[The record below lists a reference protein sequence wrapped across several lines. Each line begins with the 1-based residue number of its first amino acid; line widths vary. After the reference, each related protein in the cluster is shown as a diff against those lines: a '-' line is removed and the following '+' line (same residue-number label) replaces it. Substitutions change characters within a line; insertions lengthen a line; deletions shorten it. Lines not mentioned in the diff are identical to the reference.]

1 MEKLKLEFDKYE
13 LEFLSRI
20 IAHELHELGHTQLS
34 GMQLLLNMNLS
45 ELLEKMQMK
54 QFPIKDSYSF
64 KLDVGVAYALYHV
77 LRYGLVESKL
87 NDAINATEGNRFP
100 SVNATGLNSNIDF
113 NALPLFHQNF
123 LSVLLMHLDKY
134 LLPVLKRE
142 RRNLNQLRI
151 SSTDMDSRDA
161 TQVET
166 QCIASLQ
173 PDLEEKFETW
183 EAECEDM
190 LERVEDQE
198 EAQHSSKWKEQLEAY
213 LHEFDI
219 KPIKCSN
226 PNDIGQSMQFSDVKN
241 YY

>member
-34 GMQLLLNMNLS
+34 GMQIMLNMNLS
-45 ELLEKMQMK
+45 ELLEKIQMK

-64 KLDVGVAYALYHV
+64 KLDVGAAYALYHV
-77 LRYGLVESKL
+77 LRYGLVENKL
-87 NDAINATEGNRFP
+87 NHAINQHNNDVAIR
-100 SVNATGLNSNIDF
+100 NAVNSNIDF

-142 RRNLNQLRI
+142 CRNLNQLRI
-151 SSTDMDSRDA
+151 SGTDLDSRDA
-161 TQVET
+161 THCVST
-166 QCIASLQ
+166 S
-173 PDLEEKFETW
+173 LEEKFKAW